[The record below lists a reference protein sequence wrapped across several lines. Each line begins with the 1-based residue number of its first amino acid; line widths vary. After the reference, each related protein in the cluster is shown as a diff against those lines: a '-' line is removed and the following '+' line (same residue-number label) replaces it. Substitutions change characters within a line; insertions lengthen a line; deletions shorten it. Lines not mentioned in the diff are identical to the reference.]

1 MNDEVIRIKLEDN
14 KEAIQEL
21 KQDVKDMVS
30 SYDRFNTKMIEKVAV
45 LETKVK
51 QWAVLA
57 VTVSTII
64 GAILKY
70 KG

>member
-14 KEAIQEL
+14 KEAIHEL

-30 SYDRFNTKMIEKVAV
+30 SYDMFNTKMIEKVAV
-45 LETKVK
+45 LETKVR